1 MHAVCW
7 TEGARR
13 CGGPEQS
20 NGLVLFFFAAPPDGC
35 KCMIELEIQASCM
48 AALTD
53 EEGLRGCVSLPASL
67 PAWQ

>member
-1 MHAVCW
+1 
-7 TEGARR
+7 
-13 CGGPEQS
+13 
-20 NGLVLFFFAAPPDGC
+20 
-35 KCMIELEIQASCM
+35 MIELEIQASCM